1 MTYEEDDIVLVRYP
15 LTMEQKDGN
24 RSAWPW
30 LSGWIAR
37 QCGPDEWEVCVETPE
52 LAAEHEGETVYPC
65 CFRDSSEIRPATD
78 DATKLPGPTGPGTER
93 PGR

>member
-1 MTYEEDDIVLVRYP
+1 MTGEPDWESLFAARDLAEVFAEGTDVEVRYP
-15 LTMEQKDGN
+15 RTKAEEQGD

-30 LSGWIAR
+30 LPGWIVQ

-65 CFRDSSEIRPATD
+65 CYRDSSEIRT
-78 DATKLPGPTGPGTER
+78 R
-93 PGR
+93 S